1 MILDE
6 EWIKL
11 VCYIHQVI
19 IFGKQG
25 KVTLILKILVG
36 VHHKDHL
43 IIIVFSSPSLQ
54 QGAEVLDH
62 YLLGFGF
69 TTPLR
74 FRLLTCCL
82 QDVRGPAWFGFA

>member
-25 KVTLILKILVG
+25 KVILILKILVG

-43 IIIVFSSPSLQ
+43 IIFLFISPSLQ
-54 QGAEVLDH
+54 HGAEILEH
-62 YLLGFGF
+62 YLFGVWIY
-69 TTPLR
+69 TPPPP
-74 FRLLTCCL
+74 F
-82 QDVRGPAWFGFA
+82 

>member
-1 MILDE
+1 MFLDE

-11 VCYIHQVI
+11 CCYIHQVI

-43 IIIVFSSPSLQ
+43 IIIFFSSPSLQ
-54 QGAEVLDH
+54 QGTEVLDH
-62 YLLGFGF
+62 YLFGVWIYKPPPF
-69 TTPLR
+69 
-74 FRLLTCCL
+74 
-82 QDVRGPAWFGFA
+82 